1 MSTQRS
7 KFAVQ
12 PILSTHDIE
21 RLRSF
26 YVALFGAKEEMRVP
40 GKKGP
45 FFVTL
50 RFGDASFTLV
60 SYKQG
65 ADAGPGRI
73 AVAVFVENV
82 DDLLPRVKPAG
93 GKVHGKANDM
103 PWGHRVAH
111 ISDPDG
117 NQINLTQQLS
127 PRRDAAAAAPV
138 RAKSRRAVRRHPKL
152 ENQENKP

>member
-7 KFAVQ
+7 KFAIQ
-12 PILSTHDIE
+12 PIMSTHDVD

-26 YVALFGAKEEMRVP
+26 YVEMFGAKEEMRVP
-40 GKKGP
+40 DKKKP

-50 RFGDASFTLV
+50 RFGGASLTLV
-60 SYKQG
+60 AHKQG
-65 ADAGPGRI
+65 ADAGSGRI
-73 AVAVFVENV
+73 AMAVFVENV
-82 DDLLPRVKPAG
+82 DELLPRVKPAG

-117 NQINLTQQLS
+117 NQINLTQQL
-127 PRRDAAAAAPV
+127 
-138 RAKSRRAVRRHPKL
+138 
-152 ENQENKP
+152 